1 MRLATGRLEGGTR
14 ALRIDGEV
22 ATVLPFDDVDALL
35 RSGESWR
42 RQAEGGDG
50 ESVGLGSVE
59 LLSPVRS
66 PEKIICAGL
75 NYRAHVLETGREIP
89 AYPTLFAKFAR
100 CLIGPADDLVLP
112 RASDKV
118 DWEAELAL
126 VIGSTVSRID
136 EAEAE
141 GAIAGYT
148 VANDVSMRDWQ
159 RRTSEMLQGK
169 AFERSTPVGPWLVSP
184 DEVDPAAGLT
194 LRCTVGD
201 KVMQESTTS
210 DMIFSPT
217 ALVSYVS
224 QFITLVPG
232 DLILTGTPA
241 GVGGA
246 RKPPVFL
253 APGDV
258 LRTYVEG
265 IGELENACVEAD
277 A

>member
-1 MRLATGRLEGGTR
+1 
-14 ALRIDGEV
+14 
-22 ATVLPFDDVDALL
+22 
-35 RSGESWR
+35 
-42 RQAEGGDG
+42 
-50 ESVGLGSVE
+50 
-59 LLSPVRS
+59 
-66 PEKIICAGL
+66 
-75 NYRAHVLETGREIP
+75 
-89 AYPTLFAKFAR
+89 
-100 CLIGPADDLVLP
+100 
-112 RASDKV
+112 
-118 DWEAELAL
+118 
-126 VIGSTVSRID
+126 
-136 EAEAE
+136 
-141 GAIAGYT
+141 
-148 VANDVSMRDWQ
+148 
-159 RRTSEMLQGK
+159 
-169 AFERSTPVGPWLVSP
+169 
-184 DEVDPAAGLT
+184 

-201 KVMQESTTS
+201 QVMQESTTS